1 MAYYKVRVTE
11 TYVSDYEVEAED
23 EVEACEKAEEMAT
36 DDDALA
42 APENMSDREV
52 EVVGVE
58 REEG

>member
-1 MAYYKVRVTE
+1 MRVTE

>member
-23 EVEACEKAEEMAT
+23 EDEACEKAEEMAT
-36 DDDALA
+36 DDDTLA

-52 EVVGVE
+52 EVIGVE
-58 REEG
+58 REGE